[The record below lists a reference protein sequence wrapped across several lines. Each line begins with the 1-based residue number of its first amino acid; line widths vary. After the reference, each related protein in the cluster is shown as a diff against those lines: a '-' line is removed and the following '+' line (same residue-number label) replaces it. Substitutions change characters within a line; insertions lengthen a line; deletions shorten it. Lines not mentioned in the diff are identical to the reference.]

1 MIKSSYEICRI
12 CGIPIKVDLSLIIL
26 FLLVKGMFN
35 DPLYDLMAFV
45 LLVVS
50 IVLHELGH
58 SLVARQFGCRVRDIT
73 LMLIGGAASLD
84 ELPRKPWQDL
94 LVAAA
99 GPAVSFLLGG
109 LAIWLAAPVLVTHP
123 VTGQPIYAFLHRGFQ
138 QVIYYAFGWG
148 NLWLGIFNLIPA
160 FPMDGGRILRALL
173 QQCFMTRLKATWL
186 ASRIG
191 RGVALLFVACV
202 FLHLMGLD
210 IPVIGGSFNL
220 LLIAYFIFVSADR
233 EYRLVYLQEG
243 GGWGGGTWRF
253 PKDPPSDKGKVTVDP
268 PPYGKSKTKTD
279 VYRDE

>member
-26 FLLVKGMFN
+26 FLLVSGMFN
-35 DPLYDLMAFV
+35 DPLYDLMGFV

-58 SLVARQFGCRVRDIT
+58 SLVAMRFGCRVRDIT

-84 ELPRKPWQDL
+84 DLPRRPWQEL

-99 GPAVSFLLGG
+99 GPAVSLLLGVLG
-109 LAIWLAAPVLVTHP
+109 IWLAAPVLVTHP
-123 VTGQPIYAFLHRGFQ
+123 VTGQPVYAFLHRGFQ
-138 QVIYYAFGWG
+138 QVFYYAFGWG
-148 NLWLGIFNLIPA
+148 NLWLCIFNLIPA
-160 FPMDGGRILRALL
+160 FPMDGGRILRAIL
-173 QQCFMTRLKATWL
+173 QQCFLTRLKATWI

-191 RGVALLFVACV
+191 RGVAVLFVAGV
-202 FLHLMGLD
+202 ILGWMGIH
-210 IPVIGGSFNL
+210 IPVIGGSWNL

-243 GGWGGGTWRF
+243 GWGGGIWHF
-253 PKDPPSDKGKVTVDP
+253 PKSPPSDKGKVTVDP
-268 PPYGKSKTKTD
+268 PPYGKNKTKTD

>member
-1 MIKSSYEICRI
+1 MIQSSYEICRI

-26 FLLVKGMFN
+26 FFLVKGMFN

-84 ELPRKPWQDL
+84 ELPRKPWQEL

-99 GPAVSFLLGG
+99 GPAVSLLLGG
-109 LAIWLAAPVLVTHP
+109 LGIWLAAPSLVTHP
-123 VTGQPIYAFLHRGFQ
+123 VTGQPVYVFLHRGFQ
-138 QVIYYAFGWG
+138 QVMYYAFGWG
-148 NLWLGIFNLIPA
+148 NIVLCIFNLIPA
-160 FPMDGGRILRALL
+160 FPMDGGRILRAIL
-173 QQCFMTRLKATWL
+173 QQCFMTRLKATWI

-191 RGVALLFVACV
+191 RGIAILFVVGVILNA
-202 FLHLMGLD
+202 FGWH
-210 IPVIGGSFNL
+210 IPVIGGSWNL
-220 LLIAYFIFVSADR
+220 LLIAFFIFVSADR
-233 EYRLVYLQEG
+233 EYRSVYLQE

-268 PPYGKSKTKTD
+268 PPYGKNKTKTD